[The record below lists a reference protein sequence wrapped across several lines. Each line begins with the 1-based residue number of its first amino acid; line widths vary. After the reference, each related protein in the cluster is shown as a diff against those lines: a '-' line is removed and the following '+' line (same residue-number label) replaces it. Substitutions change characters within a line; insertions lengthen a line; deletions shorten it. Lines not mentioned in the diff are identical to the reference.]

1 MCLRIENIII
11 LVEYFV
17 FKLILFNYIIEN
29 INFCI
34 LKFLFFR
41 YKRIFLVGIK
51 GIIIYNF

>member
-1 MCLRIENIII
+1 MCVRIENIII
-11 LVEYFV
+11 LVEYFG